1 LAGEMSPKHGE
12 QSTQESTEKNNIEGI
27 NEAMTYCNKGGDK
40 H

>member
-1 LAGEMSPKHGE
+1 LAGEMSSKHGE
-12 QSTQESTEKNNIEGI
+12 QSTQESTEKNYIEGI